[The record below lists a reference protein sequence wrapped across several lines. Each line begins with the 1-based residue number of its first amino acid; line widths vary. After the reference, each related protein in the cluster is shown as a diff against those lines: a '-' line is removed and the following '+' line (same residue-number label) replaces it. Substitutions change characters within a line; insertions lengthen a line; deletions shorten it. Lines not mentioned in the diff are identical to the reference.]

1 MVLSG
6 CSQSLLFADTVTLE
20 AREPADASQVEESL
34 ALPDGYRFDRS
45 FKNYEEVV
53 SKDHIDDTGRL
64 YITKAQFFSSVPQ
77 LHTSLSIS
85 KMWELWEYGNQLS
98 NIQPVKDYLDPSLRK
113 ADFDE
118 SRFALWK
125 RMATFI
131 IDKAL
136 LFHQEPSKVADSME
150 TLRQCIGV
158 TACSFAQQILPSD
171 FCMIPSTVSGMFIH
185 HFRCLIL
192 HNFASMS
199 GGL

>member
-6 CSQSLLFADTVTLE
+6 CPQFLLFADTVTLD

-34 ALPDGYRFDRS
+34 ALPDGDRIDGS
-45 FKNYEEVV
+45 FKCYEGIVTE
-53 SKDHIDDTGRL
+53 DHTDDTGRL
-64 YITKAQFFSSVPQ
+64 YNTKAQFFSSVPQ
-77 LHTSLSIS
+77 LHSSLSIS

-113 ADFDE
+113 TDFDE

-125 RMATFI
+125 SMATFI
-131 IDKAL
+131 VDKAL

-150 TLRQCIGV
+150 TFRQCIGV

-171 FCMIPSTVSGMFIH
+171 FCMIPSTVSGIYSLFP
-185 HFRCLIL
+185 F
-192 HNFASMS
+192 SYTP
-199 GGL
+199 